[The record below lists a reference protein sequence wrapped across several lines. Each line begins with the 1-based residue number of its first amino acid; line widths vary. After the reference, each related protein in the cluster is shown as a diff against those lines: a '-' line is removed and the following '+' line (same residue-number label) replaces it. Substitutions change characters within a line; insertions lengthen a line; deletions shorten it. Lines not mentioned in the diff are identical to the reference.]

1 MAIKKPLA
9 KEITHRKS
17 RGHTQIAR
25 HPGQI
30 AAARLKTARY
40 RLVAAWAIALLAL
53 VWWWFVTATGRVE
66 RFFLP
71 PPIDTIKVGWQ
82 MLRGVGFWRDLSFS
96 SFRICVGFA
105 LASVAAIPCGILMG
119 RSRFFNT
126 IADPPISFI
135 RFVPMPA
142 VIPLMILWFGSGEWG
157 KVMIICLGV
166 FFQLVLMVADAVAY
180 IPEAYYDIAHSVGAT
195 PWQRLVHFTIPAAA
209 PEIWDSLRI
218 NFGLAWATL
227 IFAEILGAT
236 SGLGYL
242 IVRSQRYLLTEQI
255 FVAVLVIG
263 ILGIVTDKLFAWC
276 YYRWFPWSIQVQRA
290 EVQQ

>member
-1 MAIKKPLA
+1 MAGQPVT
-9 KEITHRKS
+9 KEDPRRRS
-17 RGHTQIAR
+17 RVQLQIAR
-25 HPGQI
+25 HPGGV
-30 AAARLKTARY
+30 AAARFRRVRY
-40 RLVAAWAIALLAL
+40 RRYAAWVMPLLAIA
-53 VWWWFVTATGRVE
+53 WWWFLTSTGRID

-71 PPIDTIKVGWQ
+71 PVLDTLSAGCD
-82 MLRGVGFWRDLSFS
+82 MLLSPEFWRDLAFS
-96 SFRICVGFA
+96 MLRICGGF
-105 LASVAAIPCGILMG
+105 LVASIAAIPCGILMG
-119 RSRFFNT
+119 RNKVFN
-126 IADPPISFI
+126 ALVEPPISFI

-157 KVMIICLGV
+157 KVMIICLCV

-195 PWQRLVHFTIPAAA
+195 PWQRLIHFTVPAAA

-227 IFAEILGAT
+227 VFAEILGAT

-242 IVRSQRYLLTEQI
+242 IVRSQRYLLTERI

-263 ILGIVTDKLFAWC
+263 ILGIITDKILECC
-276 YYRWFPWSIQVQRA
+276 YRRWFPWSVQVQRA
-290 EVQQ
+290 GAQQ